1 MDCDNGS
8 ASWSN
13 DMIRIEDYAPIAG
26 PANIDEL
33 RLLADR
39 HRGKTLQNINS
50 TAVGGGV
57 AEILSRMVPLL
68 KQLGVGTVWD
78 VIKGDEKFFAITKK
92 IHNGLH
98 GVPVEISP
106 EEYEHFL
113 EINRSNAEQM
123 RFGDLVCVHDPQP
136 LALVEKR
143 GTIGKNWVWRCHIDF
158 SRPDPKIWQFM
169 RHFLDRY
176 DAAVFSA
183 PAFAQRLP
191 IPQVLISPSID
202 PLSDKNKDLD
212 EKTIEDVFRRFGIDR
227 SRPVVTQI
235 SRFDYL
241 KDPLG
246 VIKAYKI
253 AKDRVD
259 MQLVLAG
266 GGATDDPEGPMI
278 MEQVKAE
285 AEKDK
290 DIFVLFLAPASDIEI
305 NALQRGSTIVLQKSL
320 KEGFGLT
327 VSEALWKAKPTIASA
342 VGGIPLQITHKYSGI
357 LTHSIEGTAQWIK
370 QLINAPEYAKRLG
383 INGKE
388 HVRNNFLITR
398 HIKDYLL
405 LFLSL
410 SHKGDVVYL

>member
-1 MDCDNGS
+1 MV
-8 ASWSN
+8 
-13 DMIRIEDYAPIAG
+13 RIEDYAPIIGA
-26 PANIDEL
+26 ANVDEL

-39 HRGKTLQNINS
+39 QRGKSIQNINS

-57 AEILSRMVPLL
+57 AEILSRMIPLL
-68 KQLGVGTVWD
+68 KQLGVDAVWD

-92 IHNGLH
+92 FHNGLH
-98 GVPVEISP
+98 GVPVEISG
-106 EEYEHFL
+106 EEYDYFL
-113 EINRSNAEQM
+113 EVNRDNAEQM
-123 RFGDLVCVHDPQP
+123 RFGDLVYVHDPQP
-136 LALVEKR
+136 IALVEKR
-143 GTIGKNWVWRCHIDF
+143 AAPSRNWVWRCHIDL
-158 SRPDPKIWQFM
+158 SRPDPKVWQFV
-169 RHFLDRY
+169 RPFLDRY

-183 PAFAQRLP
+183 PPFSQKLP

-202 PLSDKNKDLD
+202 PLSDKNKELE
-212 EKTIEDVFRRFGIDR
+212 EKTIDGIFRRFGIDR

-246 VIKAYKI
+246 VIKAYKM
-253 AKDRVD
+253 AKERVD

-290 DIFVLFLAPASDIEI
+290 DIFVLFLPPASDIEI
-305 NALQRGSTIVLQKSL
+305 NALQRGSTIIVQKSL

-327 VSEALWKAKPTIASA
+327 VSEALWKAKPTIATA
-342 VGGIPLQITHKYSGI
+342 VGGIPLQIAHKYSGI
-357 LTHSIEGTAQWIK
+357 LTHSIEGTAQWIR
-370 QLINAPEYAKRLG
+370 QLLNAPEYAKRLG
-383 INGKE
+383 MNGKE

-398 HIKDYLL
+398 HIKDYLVM
-405 LFLSL
+405 FLSL
-410 SHKGDVVYL
+410 FHQGDVVYL